1 MVHPRVPY
9 IWLFK
14 PSLAISDITE
24 KLSNHHGSGHDIQCP
39 HSQQS
44 GCLNQ
49 KEEQG
54 SSRRKQPSS
63 LTALLSSFPL
73 PRPSNWNLE
82 LKKDT
87 GSRGSFTRAS
97 WQKGAPHPE
106 MLALLAL
113 PGSALRWPFLLSG

>member
-24 KLSNHHGSGHDIQCP
+24 KLSNHHGYRHDIQCP

-44 GCLNQ
+44 DCLNQ

-54 SSRRKQPSS
+54 SSRKDNSQVPSRHCFQAFHS
-63 LTALLSSFPL
+63 PGPALEPGT
-73 PRPSNWNLE
+73 E
-82 LKKDT
+82 DT

-106 MLALLAL
+106 LLALLAL
-113 PGSALRWPFLLSG
+113 PGSAPRWAFFLSS